1 MYGALSEVTP
11 THSVKITLFVQ
22 TGFALAVVG
31 TATSP
36 VVVIAR
42 TEAIPKKRFF
52 KLVIFFMS

>member
-11 THSVKITLFVQ
+11 THSVKITLFVH

-36 VVVIAR
+36 AVDIAR
-42 TEAIPKKRFF
+42 TEAIANKRFF
-52 KLVIFFMS
+52 N

>member
-1 MYGALSEVTP
+1 
-11 THSVKITLFVQ
+11 VKITLFVQ
-22 TGFALAVVG
+22 TGFALATVG

-52 KLVIFFMS
+52 RLVMFFMS